1 MAASE
6 KEVRNKSVSAENF
19 WFIYPSLALYDL
31 SALSCPLQV
40 ISFLISCQHTKPI
53 ILQWNRFFFS
63 FKTNSW
69 FSLFKVKIFEVFL
82 TYLSFFFI
90 LWQTKCYLGLNLCSY
105 LGLNLSEFG
114 LLKYFPNCSHKLWL
128 FLQLI

>member
-6 KEVRNKSVSAENF
+6 KEVRNKSVSAEIF

-31 SALSCPLQV
+31 SAISCPLQV
-40 ISFLISCQHTKPI
+40 ISFLICCQHPKPI
-53 ILQWNRFFFS
+53 ILQWNRFFS
-63 FKTNSW
+63 FKTLSR

-82 TYLSFFFI
+82 AYLSFFFI
-90 LWQTKCYLGLNLCSY
+90 LWQTKCYLGLNLCCY